1 MTRDIDYAIILHTTQ
16 DQDEIVS
23 ISIYFSSKKYHCLKI
38 ENALSS
44 VFPNYI
50 YHIWFLLQTVIILRD
65 SANIYVILFTYN
77 RCFVLDITYNLRK

>member
-1 MTRDIDYAIILHTTQ
+1 MTRNINYSIILHTTH

-23 ISIYFSSKKYHCLKI
+23 ISIYFSSKKYHCFKI

-44 VFPNYI
+44 VFPNY
-50 YHIWFLLQTVIILRD
+50 HILFLLQTVIMLRD

-77 RCFVLDITYNLRK
+77 RCFILNITYNLRK